1 MVILKDMTEAE
12 FPEYRRFFIAEYAQ
26 DLHESR
32 GYSMSKATEIAISSI
47 DIALSEG
54 VNTPANL
61 LWCIFPDD
69 NENTVLGY
77 LWLVENGTAIWISD
91 FCLLEPWRGRGFGRA
106 ALTLLENRI
115 AQKGITEIGL
125 RVAVNNPGAK
135 ALYEKSGFQITG
147 FNMIKM
153 VAPKI

>member
-1 MVILKDMTEAE
+1 MTEAE
-12 FPEYRRFFIAEYAQ
+12 FPEYRALFIVEYAQ

-32 GYSMSKATEIAISSI
+32 GYSMEKATEIATSSI

-61 LWCIFPDD
+61 LWCISKSDEF
-69 NENTVLGY
+69 TVLGY
-77 LWLVENGTAIWISD
+77 LWLVEKGSAVWVSD
-91 FCLLEPWRGRGFGRA
+91 FCLLEQWRGRGFGRA
-106 ALTLLENRI
+106 ALTMLEERL
-115 AQKGITEIGL
+115 AQKGVSEIGL

-153 VAPKI
+153 VEPKS